1 MKPENGRQDR
11 PLVTFAVLAYQQE
24 ELVRQAIEAA
34 FAQTY
39 SPLEIIL
46 SDDGS
51 GDRTFEVIERMA
63 AAYDGPHSVRVNR
76 NRENLGLIGH
86 VNAIFEMARGE
97 IVLLAAGDDVSLP
110 ERTERVVSAFGE
122 GADVMLVHTPVE
134 RIDAAGTMLGLWHAP
149 MRGKPDDIGSL
160 ALSLG
165 LHLGASAGYR
175 KVVFDRFGPI
185 VQRAAYEDLV
195 LGFRARLLGRL
206 VGLDLPLVRYRVD
219 TGMTKKDKPLEKRV
233 RTQRRVRALEMM
245 RAVFRQRMADLE
257 SVGERDLAVLSEMEA
272 RLRDVETRLAYHDA
286 PGCLLDARRPGRIV
300 DVLRAV
306 CDEARREFTASAK
319 ARLRGLI
326 GTRSRSLP

>member
-51 GDRTFEVIERMA
+51 CDRTFEVIERMA

-122 GADVMLVHTPVE
+122 GADVMLVHSPVE
-134 RIDAAGTMLGLWHAP
+134 RIDAVGTMLGLWHAP
-149 MRGKPDDIGSL
+149 MRGKPDDTGSL

-185 VQRAAYEDLV
+185 VERSAYEDLV

-219 TGMTKKDKPLEKRV
+219 TGMTKKDKPLEKSV
-233 RTQRRVRALEMM
+233 RTQRRVRALKMM
-245 RAVFRQRMADLE
+245 RAVFRQRMADLG
-257 SVGERDLAVLSEMEA
+257 SVGKQDPALLSELGA
-272 RLRDVETRLAYHDA
+272 RLRDVESRIAYHEN
-286 PGCLLDARRPGRIV
+286 PGRLFGKARPAP
-300 DVLRAV
+300 VLDMLGAAY
-306 CDEARREFTASAK
+306 DEARREWSAGVK
-319 ARLRGLI
+319 ARLRALVGR
-326 GTRSRSLP
+326 TSPS

>member
-1 MKPENGRQDR
+1 MKPEVVQQER

-63 AAYDGPHSVRVNR
+63 AAYEGPHSVRINR
-76 NRENLGLIGH
+76 NQENLGLIGH

-134 RIDAAGTMLGLWHAP
+134 RIDAVGTMLGLWHAP
-149 MRGKPDDIGSL
+149 MRGKSDDIGSL

-185 VQRAAYEDLV
+185 VERAAYEDLV

-219 TGMTKKDKPLEKRV
+219 TGMTKKDKPLEKSV
-233 RTQRRVRALEMM
+233 RTQRRIRALKMM

-257 SVGERDLAVLSEMEA
+257 SVGRLDPTLLPGLEA
-272 RLRDVETRLAYHDA
+272 RLRDVESRLAYHEEGGLFGKARPA
-286 PGCLLDARRPGRIV
+286 PVLDMLLA
-300 DVLRAV
+300 AY
-306 CDEARREFTASAK
+306 DEARREWSAGAK
-319 ARLRGLI
+319 ARLRALVG
-326 GTRSRSLP
+326 RASRSSS

>member
-1 MKPENGRQDR
+1 MKPEVVQQER

-63 AAYDGPHSVRVNR
+63 AAYEGPHSVRINR
-76 NRENLGLIGH
+76 NQENLGLIGH

-134 RIDAAGTMLGLWHAP
+134 RIDAVGTMLGLWHAP
-149 MRGKPDDIGSL
+149 MRGKSDDIGSL

-185 VQRAAYEDLV
+185 VERAAYEDLV

-219 TGMTKKDKPLEKRV
+219 TGMTKKDKPLEKSV
-233 RTQRRVRALEMM
+233 RTQRRIRALKMM

-257 SVGERDLAVLSEMEA
+257 SVGKQDPALLSELGA
-272 RLRDVETRLAYHDA
+272 RLRDVESRLAYHENPGALFGKARPA
-286 PGCLLDARRPGRIV
+286 PVLDMLSA
-300 DVLRAV
+300 AY
-306 CDEARREFTASAK
+306 DEARREWSAGVK
-319 ARLRGLI
+319 ARLRALVGR
-326 GTRSRSLP
+326 TSQS

>member
-149 MRGKPDDIGSL
+149 MRGKPDDMGSL

-219 TGMTKKDKPLEKRV
+219 TGMTKKDKPLEKSV
-233 RTQRRVRALEMM
+233 RTQRRVRALKMM

-257 SVGERDLAVLSEMEA
+257 SVGEQDPALLSELGA
-272 RLRDVETRLAYHDA
+272 RLRDVKIRLAYHENPGALFGKARPA
-286 PGCLLDARRPGRIV
+286 PVLDMLSA
-300 DVLRAV
+300 AY
-306 CDEARREFTASAK
+306 DEARREWSAGVK
-319 ARLRGLI
+319 ARLRALVGR
-326 GTRSRSLP
+326 TSPS

>member
-51 GDRTFEVIERMA
+51 GDRTFEVIEGMA

-122 GADVMLVHTPVE
+122 GADVMLVHSPVE
-134 RIDAAGTMLGLWHAP
+134 RIDAVGTMLGLWHAP
-149 MRGKPDDIGSL
+149 MRGKPDDMGSL

-185 VQRAAYEDLV
+185 VERAAYEDLV

-219 TGMTKKDKPLEKRV
+219 TGMTKKDKPLKKSV
-233 RTQRRVRALEMM
+233 RTQRRVRALKMM

-257 SVGERDLAVLSEMEA
+257 SVGEQDPALLSELGA
-272 RLRDVETRLAYHDA
+272 RLRDVEIRLAYHENPGALFGKARPA
-286 PGCLLDARRPGRIV
+286 PVLDMLSA
-300 DVLRAV
+300 AY
-306 CDEARREFTASAK
+306 DEARREWSAGVK
-319 ARLRGLI
+319 ARLRALVGR
-326 GTRSRSLP
+326 TSQS

>member
-86 VNAIFEMARGE
+86 VNAIFKMARGE

-134 RIDAAGTMLGLWHAP
+134 RIDAVGTMLGLWHAP

-319 ARLRGLI
+319 ARLRRLM

>member
-149 MRGKPDDIGSL
+149 MRGKPDDMGSL

-185 VQRAAYEDLV
+185 VERAAYEDLV

-219 TGMTKKDKPLEKRV
+219 TGMTKKDKPLEKSV
-233 RTQRRVRALEMM
+233 RTQRRVRALKMM

-257 SVGERDLAVLSEMEA
+257 SVGEQDPALLSELGA
-272 RLRDVETRLAYHDA
+272 RLRDVKIRLAYHENPGALFGKARPA
-286 PGCLLDARRPGRIV
+286 PVLDMLSA
-300 DVLRAV
+300 AY
-306 CDEARREFTASAK
+306 DEARREWRAGVK
-319 ARLRGLI
+319 ARLRALVGR
-326 GTRSRSLP
+326 TSPS

>member
-122 GADVMLVHTPVE
+122 GADVMLVHSPVE
-134 RIDAAGTMLGLWHAP
+134 RIDAVGTMLGLWHAP
-149 MRGKPDDIGSL
+149 MRGKPDDTGSL